1 MMYLEDLLKIA
12 VVSDMEWVRQS
23 VKLFAPQGP
32 ASVQVFYNADI
43 EAASHRI
50 IRD

>member
-1 MMYLEDLLKIA
+1 MMYLEDFLKIA
-12 VVSDMEWVRQS
+12 VVSDIEWVRQS

-32 ASVQVFYNADI
+32 TSVQVFYNANI
-43 EAASHRI
+43 EAANHRV